1 MANIQSLP
9 LLLKEL
15 RLTAITKSWST
26 LAEKSIKE
34 AWEPAQFLAELCEL
48 ETNHRYENRLK
59 RLLKESQLP
68 TGKQLSQYDFTE
80 VEGVTVLQLQQKTTQ
95 LDWLRQ
101 GHNLILF
108 GASGLGKTHLAAAV
122 GHALIAQSKRVKFT
136 SSTALVQQLQK
147 AREALVLD
155 EALKKLDK
163 YELLI
168 LDDIGYVKKSDS
180 ESQVLF
186 ELIAHRYERNSLL
199 ITTNQAF
206 SEWDSIFGDNMMTV
220 AAIDRLVH
228 HADIYKIEGDSYR
241 KKQAMKLNQ
250 ETGQVN

>member
-15 RLTAITKSWST
+15 RLTAIGKTWQT
-26 LAEKSIKE
+26 LAEKAIKD
-34 AWEPAQFLAELCEL
+34 AWEPAQYLADLCEQ
-48 ETNHRYENRLK
+48 ETHHRYENRLK

-68 TGKQLSQYDFTE
+68 TGKQLSQYNFSE
-80 VEGVTVLQLQQKTTQ
+80 IEGVTAQQLQQKTNQ
-95 LDWLRQ
+95 LDWLKK
-101 GHNLILF
+101 GHNLMLF
-108 GASGLGKTHLAAAV
+108 GASGLGKTHLAAAI
-122 GHALIAQSKRVKFT
+122 GHALIAQSIRVKFIT
-136 SSTALVQQLQK
+136 GTALVQQLQK
-147 AREALVLD
+147 AREALILD

-228 HADIYKIEGDSYR
+228 HADIFKIEGESYR
-241 KKQAMKLNQ
+241 KKQALKSNLK
-250 ETGQVN
+250 TGQVN

>member
-15 RLTAITKSWST
+15 RLSAIAKAWSSV
-26 LAEKSIKE
+26 AEKSIKE

-68 TGKQLSQYDFTE
+68 IGKQLSEYDFSE
-80 VEGVTVLQLQQKTTQ
+80 ISGVTAQQLQQKINRRE
-95 LDWLRQ
+95 WLTQ
-101 GHNLILF
+101 GHNLMLF
-108 GASGLGKTHLAAAV
+108 GASGLGKTHIAAAI
-122 GHALIAQSKRVKFT
+122 GHALIAQSVRVKFT
-136 SSTALVQQLQK
+136 NSTALVQQLQK
-147 AREALVLD
+147 AREALSLD

-228 HADIYKIEGDSYR
+228 HADIYKIEGESYR
-241 KKQAMKLNQ
+241 KKQAMKLNHK
-250 ETGQVN
+250 TGQVN